1 MSGIVDR
8 MKMFVLGFIVA
19 ACGGGASQVAVKG
32 GDVEL
37 ASLAGEWQG
46 NYKGTESG
54 REGPVTFSLAVG
66 SHTADGTVLMG
77 GTSPLKIQFV
87 AFEHGKISGKIDPYT
102 DPSCQ
107 CQVQTEFTGT
117 REHNTID
124 GTFTTTVVGKPI
136 EQHGVWNV
144 KRTSAN

>member
-1 MSGIVDR
+1 
-8 MKMFVLGFIVA
+8 MKLCLVFLA
-19 ACGGGASQVAVKG
+19 ACGGGASEVAIKG
-32 GDVEL
+32 NDVEL
-37 ASLAGEWQG
+37 ASLAGDWTG

-54 REGPVTFSLAVG
+54 REGPVTFSLQVG

-77 GTSPLKIQFV
+77 GTSPLKISFV
-87 AFEHGKISGKIDPYT
+87 ALAHGQISGKIDPYT

-117 REHNTID
+117 RDHNEISGD
-124 GTFTTTVVGKPI
+124 FKTTVIGKPI

-144 KRTSAN
+144 KRK

>member
-1 MSGIVDR
+1 
-8 MKMFVLGFIVA
+8 MKTFAFVLLV
-19 ACGGGASQVAVKG
+19 ACGGGNSEVAVKG

-37 ASLAGEWQG
+37 ASLAGDWQG

-54 REGPVTFSLAVG
+54 REGPVTFSLTVG

-87 AFEHGKISGKIDPYT
+87 AFAKGKISGKIDPYT

-117 REHNTID
+117 RDGNQID
-124 GTFTTTVVGKPI
+124 GTFTTTVVGKPVV
-136 EQHGVWNV
+136 QHGVWNV
-144 KRTSAN
+144 KRGAAS

>member
-1 MSGIVDR
+1 
-8 MKMFVLGFIVA
+8 MKFLVLA
-19 ACGGGASQVAVKG
+19 MLTACGGGGAEVAVKG

-37 ASLAGEWQG
+37 ASLAGDWQG

-77 GTSPLKIQFV
+77 GTNPLKIQFV
-87 AFEHGKISGKIDPYT
+87 AFAQGKISGKIDPYT

-107 CQVQTEFTGT
+107 CQVRTDFTGT
-117 REHNTID
+117 RDHNQID
-124 GTFTTTVVGKPI
+124 GTFTTTVVGKPV
-136 EQHGVWNV
+136 EQHGTWTVQ
-144 KRTSAN
+144 RTK

>member
-1 MSGIVDR
+1 
-8 MKMFVLGFIVA
+8 MKQFLLLLA
-19 ACGGGASQVAVKG
+19 ACGGTTSSVAVKG

-37 ASLAGEWQG
+37 AALAGDWTG

-54 REGPVTFSLAVG
+54 REGPVNFSLQVG

-77 GTSPLKIQFV
+77 GTSPLKIQFI
-87 AFEHGKISGKIDPYT
+87 ALAHGQITGKIDPYT

-117 REHNTID
+117 RDHNAID
-124 GTFTTTVVGKPI
+124 GTFTTKVVGKDI

-144 KRTSAN
+144 TRKQ